1 MISSGLRRNVRQHP
15 WLNQSDNEHMM
26 KMTLFCLLFFAEMS
40 AFCVSLTSASSSS
53 SSLSDTLIF
62 RHGRSRVRHSSEK
75 NHIRWGLKA
84 FDNLTLI
91 DYDYENS
98 NSSNGS
104 NETMTDGNGM
114 NTTNQSIFDNDG
126 MGMFSFAY
134 YSTSDRA
141 TASGGAGAWSKIS
154 STTSPSSS
162 SSSMNRLYA
171 NNGTAGGWT
180 TSTSSSSS
188 SSLSSSSV
196 NPRVRLGK
204 KQIMENIRKDVEE
217 GIVYLRTH
225 AHLLQPTESMPSEKL
240 QPLPAPLSTTSSA
253 NVAVENWTS
262 KPSTINEP
270 DRRESMP
277 PPSFAMSN
285 EMHTNKN
292 MRKRFQNHLTQ
303 VKDTIDNGM
312 QNPAKFV
319 HRNSDGEVVAAASA
333 ANQNT
338 DAVLQSMPEMETNTM
353 ASTVAQRTQASLK
366 IVKTSFDHVND
377 EKPNLNGNF
386 VQSLSEQ
393 NATGDKFNINL
404 NNKFEYNSQKPQP
417 MTLNGSFAPAILA
430 PASATVDPRTQI
442 DSKKNHSD
450 KIEQKQR
457 NRPVSPYPAKFQSK
471 DVTKDDDVVD
481 GRGDDGD
488 ADNNTND
495 AILNVAE
502 SVAVGN
508 ATIRDNNNVD
518 VSNNLPS
525 NSDDGGGS
533 SSSSGS
539 SSSGNSDGS
548 VQDKVHFQIHSS
560 FNLYSSDDDNVVV
573 VAASANGTE
582 QTENEIIFPSNEDD
596 VDDNDLEHN
605 INFDLTNDNLNDITP
620 AIYRMDAIE
629 LAQMNEMDETSRQNR
644 LKMMKGKDVVTEF
657 LQIVERSMD
666 NNCSAGTAVN
676 LGEGVVD
683 QYAQE
688 RFRVKADV
696 AVNRANMLTR

>member
-1 MISSGLRRNVRQHP
+1 
-15 WLNQSDNEHMM
+15 
-26 KMTLFCLLFFAEMS
+26 
-40 AFCVSLTSASSSS
+40 
-53 SSLSDTLIF
+53 
-62 RHGRSRVRHSSEK
+62 
-75 NHIRWGLKA
+75 
-84 FDNLTLI
+84 
-91 DYDYENS
+91 
-98 NSSNGS
+98 
-104 NETMTDGNGM
+104 
-114 NTTNQSIFDNDG
+114 
-126 MGMFSFAY
+126 
-134 YSTSDRA
+134 
-141 TASGGAGAWSKIS
+141 
-154 STTSPSSS
+154 
-162 SSSMNRLYA
+162 
-171 NNGTAGGWT
+171 
-180 TSTSSSSS
+180 
-188 SSLSSSSV
+188 
-196 NPRVRLGK
+196 
-204 KQIMENIRKDVEE
+204 MENIRKDVEE

-240 QPLPAPLSTTSSA
+240 QPLPAPLSTASPA
-253 NVAVENWTS
+253 NDAVENLTS
-262 KPSTINEP
+262 ESSKINEP
-270 DRRESMP
+270 DGRQSMP

-292 MRKRFQNHLTQ
+292 MRKRFQNHVTQ
-303 VKDTIDNGM
+303 VKDTIDNAM
-312 QNPAKFV
+312 QNPSKLS
-319 HRNSDGEVVAAASA
+319 HRNSDDGVASSV

-338 DAVLQSMPEMETNTM
+338 DAVLQSIPEMETNTM

-417 MTLNGSFAPAILA
+417 MTLNGSFAPAILP
-430 PASATVDPRTQI
+430 PASPTVDPRTQI

-471 DVTKDDDVVD
+471 DDTDDDAVD
-481 GRGDDGD
+481 GNDGD

-502 SVAVGN
+502 AVVVGN

-525 NSDDGGGS
+525 NSDDGGS
-533 SSSSGS
+533 TSSG
-539 SSSGNSDGS
+539 SSSGNSDGN

-573 VAASANGTE
+573 VAASANDSE
-582 QTENEIIFPSNEDD
+582 PTENEIIFPSNEDD